1 MKKQA
6 VTKTTQPKHIGG
18 VSIVEAREKFGELV
32 NRAALLSERVYVT
45 KHGKR
50 VAALVSVEDA
60 ELLEALEDRYDLE
73 AVKEARADIAK
84 HGTVPFEELAKEL
97 GL

>member
-1 MKKQA
+1 MKSQA
-6 VTKTTQPKHIGG
+6 PAKTRKKKPSDN
-18 VSIVEAREKFGELV
+18 VSVVEAREKFGDLV

-60 ELLEALEDRYDLE
+60 ELLEALEDKYDLV
-73 AVKEARADIAK
+73 AVKAARTDMAK
-84 HGTVPFEELAKEL
+84 HGTVPFEQLVKEL

>member
-1 MKKQA
+1 MKHTSTRKMSPRH
-6 VTKTTQPKHIGG
+6 VSDGI
-18 VSIVEAREKFGELV
+18 SIVEAREKLGDLV

-50 VAALVSVEDA
+50 VAALVPVEDA
-60 ELLEALEDRYDLE
+60 ELLEALEDRLDL
-73 AVKEARADIAK
+73 AAIKKARADIAQ
-84 HGTVPFEELAKEL
+84 HGTVPFEELAEEL

>member
-1 MKKQA
+1 MKKQTPVKKA
-6 VTKTTQPKHIGG
+6 VRESTGT
-18 VSIVEAREKFGELV
+18 VSVVEAREKFGDLV

-60 ELLEALEDRYDLE
+60 ELLEALEDRLDLE
-73 AVKEARADIAK
+73 AVKKARADIAR
-84 HGTVPFEELAKEL
+84 HGTIPLEQLAKEL

>member
-1 MKKQA
+1 MKTSSAARAGSRKLSD
-6 VTKTTQPKHIGG
+6 G
-18 VSIVEAREKFGELV
+18 VSIVEAREKLGDLV

-50 VAALVSVEDA
+50 VAALVPVEDA
-60 ELLEALEDRYDLE
+60 ELLEALEDRLDLA
-73 AVKEARADIAK
+73 AVKNARIDIAK
-84 HGTVPFEELAKEL
+84 HGSTPFEELAREL

>member
-1 MKKQA
+1 MKNQA
-6 VTKTTQPKHIGG
+6 SAKTPKKVQPAN
-18 VSIVEAREKFGELV
+18 VSVVEAREKFGELV

-60 ELLEALEDRYDLE
+60 EILEALEDRLDLAE
-73 AVKEARADIAK
+73 VNQARADIAK
-84 HGTVPFEELAKEL
+84 HGTTSLEQLAKDL